1 MTVSKTTLGLTSIV
15 VMNAVILMLQ
25 CLVMCAI
32 GIMPSV
38 IILNAISFSV
48 IMPIVTNLVVVV
60 IICHFPTFQYSEC
73 RYVEWY
79 GADSQG
85 TKL

>member
-25 CLVMCAI
+25 CLVMCAT
-32 GIMPSV
+32 GIVPSA
-38 IILNAISFSV
+38 IILNAVSFSV
-48 IMPIVTNLVVVV
+48 IMPIVINLVVIVV
-60 IICHFPTFQYSEC
+60 ICHFPTFQYAEC
-73 RYVEWY
+73 RYVVCY
-79 GADSQG
+79 DADSQG